1 VCAFKDAHN
10 GLNNHQSLKQQQRR
24 SRVGGCKGMTQA
36 QKEAVAKV
44 FTNVA
49 NKQLDFDTVVGNVA
63 KALVTDVLTADWVKH
78 TLGDSAKTEER
89 KHFRNMVSYFMPH
102 YVLNGTDKVIACDFI
117 AATDSNRGSKTIKQ
131 YRLSVDAEVV
141 KPEGCLSTSIK
152 TKEEQPQTI
161 EFKHPSGYKQTINL
175 RDADGNVITKSVE
188 VELVPRKKCVWGYTK
203 DVKTAIINAIEYIEN
218 EK

>member
-1 VCAFKDAHN
+1 MGVC
-10 GLNNHQSLKQQQRR
+10 GI
-24 SRVGGCKGMTQA
+24 MTQA

-63 KALVTDVLTADWVKH
+63 KALVTDVLTADWVKN
-78 TLGDSAKTEER
+78 TLGDSANTEER

-117 AATDSNRGSKTIKQ
+117 AATDENKLSKTIRQ
-131 YRLSVDAEVV
+131 YRLSVDDEVTKCEVCKNYVETTREEPKMQEFTLKYDSGFEEVIKRQVRNAE
-141 KPEGCLSTSIK
+141 G
-152 TKEEQPQTI
+152 
-161 EFKHPSGYKQTINL
+161 
-175 RDADGNVITKSVE
+175 E
-188 VELVPRKKCVWGYTK
+188 VETEQVTVQLVPRKKSVWGYTK

>member
-1 VCAFKDAHN
+1 
-10 GLNNHQSLKQQQRR
+10 
-24 SRVGGCKGMTQA
+24 MTQA

-63 KALVTDVLTADWVKH
+63 KALVTDVLTADWVKN
-78 TLGDSAKTEER
+78 TLGDSANTEER

-117 AATDSNRGSKTIKQ
+117 AATDENKLSKTIRQ
-131 YRLSVDAEVV
+131 YRLSVDDEVTKCEVCKNYVETTREEPKMQEFTLKYDSGFEEVIKRQVRNAE
-141 KPEGCLSTSIK
+141 G
-152 TKEEQPQTI
+152 
-161 EFKHPSGYKQTINL
+161 
-175 RDADGNVITKSVE
+175 E
-188 VELVPRKKCVWGYTK
+188 VETEQVTVQLVPRKKSVWGYTK